1 MVRAYEYVVRL
12 GEMAAEPIPV
22 ASPPVEPRSRL
33 PGVVRRFITRNWKVV
48 LYVLLIV
55 LCVIF
60 APDQP
65 LKFIY
70 TEF

>member
-1 MVRAYEYVVRL
+1 MKYLSAV
-12 GEMAAEPIPV
+12 AAFLLEDKW
-22 ASPPVEPRSRL
+22 R
-33 PGVVRRFITRNWKVV
+33 VV
-48 LYVLLIV
+48 LYVLLIL

-60 APDQP
+60 APEEP

>member
-1 MVRAYEYVVRL
+1 MK
-12 GEMAAEPIPV
+12 GH
-22 ASPPVEPRSRL
+22 L
-33 PGVVRRFITRNWKVV
+33 PSLLRDLVSDNWRVV
-48 LYVLLIV
+48 LYVVLIL

-60 APDQP
+60 APEEP

>member
-1 MVRAYEYVVRL
+1 MRKALVGLLRDL
-12 GEMAAEPIPV
+12 V
-22 ASPPVEPRSRL
+22 AN
-33 PGVVRRFITRNWKVV
+33 NWRVV
-48 LYVLLIV
+48 LYVLLIL

-60 APDQP
+60 APEEP

>member
-1 MVRAYEYVVRL
+1 MRRVVANNWRVIVYV
-12 GEMAAEPIPV
+12 A
-22 ASPPVEPRSRL
+22 
-33 PGVVRRFITRNWKVV
+33 
-48 LYVLLIV
+48 LIV
-55 LCVIF
+55 LCVAF